1 MDYIVKNVILP
12 SVFLLCIIMFFL
24 NFELFLK
31 KERIHAKNL
40 QELKINILTKYQ
52 AISSNIPVTKS
63 DQVKESKNL
72 KE

>member
-1 MDYIVKNVILP
+1 MYHNV
-12 SVFLLCIIMFFL
+12 FL

-52 AISSNIPVTKS
+52 ASSSNIPVTKS

-72 KE
+72 RE